1 MMRRSCNSLTSLT
14 SLTSI
19 NSRTKIFNNRDFQKY
34 IVNMEEDIIKIIN
47 DYYYY
52 TDKYDRRLINIID
65 RFDCKSNKLYID
77 LRNRENDYKRLN
89 KKVDYLYNYL
99 KMCYNAPIKKI
110 DVGIGDTSDTSDDEY
125 TCRYM
130 LVFLKVYTFFVIGML
145 INYGF

>member
-1 MMRRSCNSLTSLT
+1 
-14 SLTSI
+14 
-19 NSRTKIFNNRDFQKY
+19 
-34 IVNMEEDIIKIIN
+34 MEEDIIKISN

-52 TDKYDRRLINIID
+52 TDKYDRRLYNIID

-89 KKVDYLYNYL
+89 RKVDYLYNYL
-99 KMCYNAPIKKI
+99 KMCYNAPIISHSTKNIDI
-110 DVGIGDTSDTSDDEY
+110 DVVFGDTGDATSDYDEY